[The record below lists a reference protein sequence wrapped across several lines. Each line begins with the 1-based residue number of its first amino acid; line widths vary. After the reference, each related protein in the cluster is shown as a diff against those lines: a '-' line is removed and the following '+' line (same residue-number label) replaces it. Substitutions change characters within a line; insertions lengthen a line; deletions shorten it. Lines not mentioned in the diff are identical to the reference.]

1 MRLGVFVQT
10 PGRQVGGWR
19 HPEADART
27 PTSRCCTTSR
37 PPPTIACRAVHR
49 HWPGNVHSA
58 DGWKDLLEPFVAKV
72 ERHGR
77 YTAFPMAEVAA
88 PAEFLREFGRSRCRN
103 LRSQSSCD
111 SALREHWKDVS
122 ICTARGILSGFPPI
136 KRWPQRP

>member
-1 MRLGVFVQT
+1 MRTLAL
-10 PGRQVGGWR
+10 
-19 HPEADART
+19 PEAVEQWSLTRLREK
-27 PTSRCCTTSR
+27 PLK
-37 PPPTIACRAVHR
+37 I
-49 HWPGNVHSA
+49 G
-58 DGWKDLLEPFVAKV
+58 AKV
-72 ERHGR
+72 ERHTC
-77 YTAFPMAEVAA
+77 YTVFQMAEVAA